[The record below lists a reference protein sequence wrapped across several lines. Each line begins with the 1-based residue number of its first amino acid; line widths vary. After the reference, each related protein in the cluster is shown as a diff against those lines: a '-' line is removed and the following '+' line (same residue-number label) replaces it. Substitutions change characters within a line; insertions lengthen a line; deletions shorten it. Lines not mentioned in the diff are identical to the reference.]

1 MREKFNIIVALFAI
15 GTVIY
20 KLFNCIECEE
30 RFLLFDVSGTTYLIL
45 WTIIA
50 ATLGYGIYQDR
61 NKSKPQ

>member
-30 RFLLFDVSGTTYLIL
+30 RFLMFDISGYAYLMI
-45 WTIIA
+45 WTVIA
-50 ATLGYGIYQDR
+50 IVLAFGVYQKR
-61 NKSKPQ
+61 KNSE